1 MQAIIKMKAREEHNK
16 KLLTESKKDQASM
29 LPHHKKTTQ
38 IHFLSSFIMRIF
50 LKVSKYNPRLKI
62 N

>member
-29 LPHHKKTTQ
+29 LPHHKKQRKFTSCQ
-38 IHFLSSFIMRIF
+38 VLS
-50 LKVSKYNPRLKI
+50 
-62 N
+62 